1 MRQPHIQRSTKQL
14 QKKGGGGIS
23 MNCFGVTS
31 GTYFLSEEIKLQRD
45 YIVCYILCK
54 KDKPEINENNYL

>member
-1 MRQPHIQRSTKQL
+1 
-14 QKKGGGGIS
+14 

-31 GTYFLSEEIKLQRD
+31 GTYFLSAEIKLQRD

-54 KDKPEINENNYL
+54 KDKLEINENNYLQLVGRNSGKDRDGDETSL